1 MLDQSAQRGADLVQ
15 QLLTFGRGLDGR
27 RVELQPR
34 MLFHEVRRIIRET
47 FPKNI
52 VLETRIPEDLWTV
65 SADPTQIHQVLLNL
79 CLNAR
84 DAMAAGGTLSLAAE
98 NVVFDE
104 HYAAMNPEAEAGPYV
119 ILEVVDT
126 GVGIPADNLEKIFDP
141 FFTTKEP
148 GVGTGLGLST
158 VHGIVKGHG
167 GFVQVRSQVG
177 EGTLF
182 KVYLPAIPAVVEV
195 SEIPPGEEIPTGS
208 GETILVVD
216 DEEAVRETLRDML
229 ENHGY
234 RVILAPD
241 GRQGL
246 VCYQQQRQLVRA
258 LVTDVM
264 MPVMDGAELVRA
276 IRREDPDLPVIAM
289 SGLPEKELA
298 AGEEGARADAFIMK
312 PFVSEQLLV
321 ELHSVLAP
329 GAPPG
334 KELNPSARP

>member
-1 MLDQSAQRGADLVQ
+1 M
-15 QLLTFGRGLDGR
+15 
-27 RVELQPR
+27 
-34 MLFHEVRRIIRET
+34 
-47 FPKNI
+47 
-52 VLETRIPEDLWTV
+52 LETRIPEDLWTV

-216 DEEAVRETLRDML
+216 DEEVIVRLARRVL
-229 ENHGY
+229 ERAGH
-234 RVILAPD
+234 RV
-241 GRQGL
+241 
-246 VCYQQQRQLVRA
+246 
-258 LVTDVM
+258 VTAA
-264 MPVMDGAELVRA
+264 DGAEALERFGPRGDGIDLVLLDRTLPRLHGEQVLERLRSLRPGVKVVVCTGDGSVGAERFPGAAA
-276 IRREDPDLPVIAM
+276 ILHKPYLPAELVAVI
-289 SGLPEKELA
+289 
-298 AGEEGARADAFIMK
+298 R
-312 PFVSEQLLV
+312 Q
-321 ELHSVLAP
+321 VLDGRAP
-329 GAPPG
+329 GG
-334 KELNPSARP
+334 